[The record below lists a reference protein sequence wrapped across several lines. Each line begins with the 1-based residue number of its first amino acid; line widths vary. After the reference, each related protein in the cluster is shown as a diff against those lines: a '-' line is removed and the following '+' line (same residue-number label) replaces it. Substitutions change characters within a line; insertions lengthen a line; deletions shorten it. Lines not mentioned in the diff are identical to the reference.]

1 MDYLRL
7 LSVFHRLS
15 KLLLPRCCL
24 YSNSHILLSSTV
36 LRELIEMIQDFFKR
50 PARDPRGSNVAVGV
64 TDNEDSD
71 DELDEDDN
79 DEIPPSSDTVSPA
92 IITQHMNAIA
102 DTDKDE
108 RNEDGD
114 IGDVKDVTGR
124 SHII

>member
-7 LSVFHRLS
+7 LSVFRRLS

-36 LRELIEMIQDFFKR
+36 LRELIEMIQDFFKS
-50 PARDPRGSNVAVGV
+50 PARDPRGSNIAVGV

-79 DEIPPSSDTVSPA
+79 NEISPSL
-92 IITQHMNAIA
+92 
-102 DTDKDE
+102 
-108 RNEDGD
+108 
-114 IGDVKDVTGR
+114 VTLLALPLLH
-124 SHII
+124 ST